1 MIYPGWKN
9 FVALTTQ
16 AADEKVLDDLFKF
29 FLTSEEQKQMG
40 KRILLIQALLKG
52 ELTQREIAK
61 KLEISI
67 SKITRG
73 SNMLKETPH
82 QLKKFLD
89 AQLD

>member
-1 MIYPGWKN
+1 MNYPGWKN
-9 FVALTTQ
+9 FVALTEQ
-16 AADEKVLDDLFKF
+16 AAEQDQLNDLFKF
-29 FLTSEEQKQMG
+29 FLTAEEQEQMG

-52 ELTQREIAK
+52 ELTQRDIAK

-73 SNMLKETPH
+73 SNMLKNTPS
-82 QLKKFLD
+82 QLKHFLD